1 VSPTV
6 AERAAVP
13 NYGID
18 ADRLLGS
25 DSLIKALKR
34 RFDGRYAVD
43 EFGGDPHLQ
52 DLLLN
57 PVVDR
62 IRVQVRNGDRLPRL
76 GPALLVANRGFG
88 FAEPFV
94 LTAAV
99 HQRTR
104 RRLRIANVPDVP
116 LVSALTHKLGGLG
129 SRAGDVAAV
138 LRAGH
143 LTAAPLAPSWWG
155 VRASEVPRE
164 LLAATM
170 GFPVFPV
177 AIRAGGPVGLWL
189 RPWLVSVGEP
199 LSPPAGTSLGDPLV
213 AAELSEA
220 VQQSIAE
227 LLEATPGPSG
237 PARRAE
243 SGSGRS

>member
-1 VSPTV
+1 MSPTV
-6 AERAAVP
+6 AARASIP

-18 ADRLLGS
+18 ADRLLAS
-25 DSLIKALKR
+25 DSLVDALKR

-57 PVVDR
+57 PVVGR
-62 IRVQVRNGDRLPRL
+62 IRVEVRHGDRLPRL
-76 GPALLVANRGFG
+76 GPALLVATRSLG
-88 FAEPFV
+88 FAEPLV

-104 RRLRIANVPDVP
+104 RRLRIVATPSLP
-116 LVSALTHKLGGLG
+116 LVGTLTHKLGGIG
-129 SRAGDVAAV
+129 SRAADVAAV

-155 VRASEVPRE
+155 VGSGEVPRE

-170 GFPVFPV
+170 DFPVFPV
-177 AIRAGGPVGLWL
+177 AIRPGGPMGLWL
-189 RPWLVSVGEP
+189 RPWVVTVGER

-213 AAELSEA
+213 AAELADA
-220 VQQSIAE
+220 VQHAITALNQ
-227 LLEATPGPSG
+227 
-237 PARRAE
+237 
-243 SGSGRS
+243 

>member
-1 VSPTV
+1 MSPTV
-6 AERAAVP
+6 ASRASIP

-25 DSLIKALKR
+25 DSLVDAVR
-34 RFDGRYAVD
+34 RRLDGRYAVD

-62 IRVQVRNGDRLPRL
+62 IRVDVRHGDRLPRL
-76 GPALLVANRGFG
+76 GPALLVANRSLGL
-88 FAEPFV
+88 AEPFV

-104 RRLRIANVPDVP
+104 RRLRIVAVPDIP
-116 LVSALTHKLGGLG
+116 LVTALTHKLGGIG
-129 SRAGDVAAV
+129 SRAADVAAV

-155 VRASEVPRE
+155 VRAKEVPRE

-177 AIRAGGPVGLWL
+177 AIRPGGPLGLWV
-189 RPWLVSVGEP
+189 RPWIVSVGEP

-220 VQQSIAE
+220 VHHSIAAM
-227 LLEATPGPSG
+227 LA
-237 PARRAE
+237 
-243 SGSGRS
+243 

>member
-1 VSPTV
+1 MSPTV
-6 AERAAVP
+6 AERAAIP

-18 ADRLLGS
+18 ADRLLSS
-25 DSLIKALKR
+25 DSLVAAVR
-34 RFDGRYAVD
+34 RRVDGRYAVD

-57 PVVDR
+57 PLVGR
-62 IRVQVRNGDRLPRL
+62 IRVEVRHGDRLPRL
-76 GPALLVANRGFG
+76 GPALLVANRSLG

-104 RRLRIANVPDVP
+104 RRLRIVGVPDIP
-116 LVSALTHKLGGLG
+116 LVSTLTHKLGGIG
-129 SRAGDVAAV
+129 SRAADVAAV

-155 VRASEVPRE
+155 VCAREVPRE

-177 AIRAGGPVGLWL
+177 AIRAGGPIGLWL
-189 RPWLVSVGEP
+189 RPWVVSVGEP

-220 VQQSIAE
+220 VQHSISE
-227 LLEATPGPSG
+227 LLEVS
-237 PARRAE
+237 
-243 SGSGRS
+243 RS

>member
-1 VSPTV
+1 MSPTV
-6 AERAAVP
+6 AGRAAVP

-25 DSLIKALKR
+25 DSIVAALR
-34 RFDGRYAVD
+34 RRVDGRYAVD

-62 IRVQVRNGDRLPRL
+62 IRVEVRHGDRLPRL
-76 GPALLVANRGFG
+76 GPALLVVNRSLG
-88 FAEPFV
+88 FAEPLV

-104 RRLRIANVPDVP
+104 RRLRIVAVPDVP
-116 LVSALTHKLGGLG
+116 LARALTHKLGGIG
-129 SRAGDVAAV
+129 SRAADVAAV

-155 VRASEVPRE
+155 VRAKEVPRA

-177 AIRAGGPVGLWL
+177 AIRPGGPLGLWV
-189 RPWLVSVGEP
+189 RPWIVSVGEP

-220 VQQSIAE
+220 VHHSITAM
-227 LLEATPGPSG
+227 L
-237 PARRAE
+237 AR
-243 SGSGRS
+243 

>member
-1 VSPTV
+1 MSPTV
-6 AERAAVP
+6 AARPVVP

-25 DSLIKALKR
+25 DSLLVALR
-34 RFDGRYAVD
+34 RRLDGRYAVD

-62 IRVQVRNGDRLPRL
+62 IRVEVRHGDRLPRL
-76 GPALLVANRGFG
+76 GPALLVANRSLGL
-88 FAEPFV
+88 AEPFV

-104 RRLRIANVPDVP
+104 RRLRIVGVPDVP
-116 LVSALTHKLGGLG
+116 WVSTLTHKLGGIG
-129 SRAGDVAAV
+129 SRAADVAAV

-155 VRASEVPRE
+155 VGAGEVPRQ

-177 AIRAGGPVGLWL
+177 AIRPGGPMRLWL
-189 RPWLVSVGEP
+189 RPWIVSVGEP

-220 VQQSIAE
+220 VHHSIAT
-227 LLEATPGPSG
+227 LLEASH
-237 PARRAE
+237 
-243 SGSGRS
+243 S

>member
-1 VSPTV
+1 MSPTV
-6 AERAAVP
+6 AARASIP

-18 ADRLLGS
+18 ADRLLAS
-25 DSLIKALKR
+25 DSVVDALKR
-34 RFDGRYAVD
+34 RFHGHYAVD

-62 IRVQVRNGDRLPRL
+62 IRVEIRHGDRLPRL
-76 GPALLVANRGFG
+76 GPALLVANCSVGS
-88 FAEPFV
+88 AEPFV
-94 LTAAV
+94 LAAAV

-104 RRLRIANVPDVP
+104 RRLRIVGVPVVP
-116 LVSALTHKLGGLG
+116 LVSTLTHKLGGIG
-129 SRAGDVAAV
+129 SRGADVAAV

-155 VRASEVPRE
+155 VRAKEVPRE

-177 AIRAGGPVGLWL
+177 AIRAGGPMGLWL
-189 RPWLVSVGEP
+189 RPWVVSVGEA
-199 LSPPAGTSLGDPLV
+199 LAPPAGTSLGDPLV

-220 VQQSIAE
+220 VQHSITE
-227 LLEATPGPSG
+227 LLDAS
-237 PARRAE
+237 
-243 SGSGRS
+243 RS

>member
-1 VSPTV
+1 MSPTV
-6 AERAAVP
+6 AGRAAVP

-18 ADRLLGS
+18 ADRLLAS
-25 DSLIKALKR
+25 DSVVDALRR

-52 DLLLN
+52 DLVLN
-57 PVVDR
+57 PLVEH
-62 IRVQVRNGDRLPRL
+62 IRVEVRHGDRLPRL
-76 GPALLVANRGFG
+76 GPALLVANRSLGL
-88 FAEPFV
+88 AEPFV

-99 HQRTR
+99 HKRTR
-104 RRLRIANVPDVP
+104 RRLRIVGTPSVP
-116 LVSALTHKLGGLG
+116 LVGTLTHKLGGIG
-129 SRAGDVAAV
+129 SRAADVAAV

-155 VRASEVPRE
+155 VGVGEVPRA

-177 AIRAGGPVGLWL
+177 AIRPGGPMGLWL
-189 RPWLVSVGEP
+189 RPWIVSVGEP

-213 AAELSEA
+213 AAELAEA
-220 VQQSIAE
+220 VRHAIAE
-227 LLEATPGPSG
+227 LLS
-237 PARRAE
+237 R
-243 SGSGRS
+243 

>member
-1 VSPTV
+1 MSPTV
-6 AERAAVP
+6 AARAAVP

-18 ADRLLGS
+18 ADRLLAS
-25 DSLIKALKR
+25 DSLVDAVKR
-34 RFDGRYAVD
+34 RYDGRYAVD

-62 IRVQVRNGDRLPRL
+62 IRVNVRFGDRLPRL
-76 GPALLVANRGFG
+76 GPALLVANRSIG

-104 RRLRIANVPDVP
+104 RRLRIVGSPNVP
-116 LVSALTHKLGGLG
+116 LLGTLSHKLGGIG
-129 SRAGDVAAV
+129 SRAADVAAV

-155 VRASEVPRE
+155 VRVGEVPRE

-177 AIRAGGPVGLWL
+177 AIRPGGPMGLWL
-189 RPWLVSVGEP
+189 RPWVVAVGEP
-199 LSPPAGTSLGDPLV
+199 LAPPAGTSLGDPLA
-213 AAELSEA
+213 AAELAEA
-220 VQQSIAE
+220 VQHAIEE
-227 LLEATPGPSG
+227 L
-237 PARRAE
+237 
-243 SGSGRS
+243 RSA

>member
-1 VSPTV
+1 MSPTV
-6 AERAAVP
+6 AARAAIP

-25 DSLIKALKR
+25 DSLVGALR
-34 RFDGRYAVD
+34 RRIDGRYAVD

-52 DLLLN
+52 DLVLN

-62 IRVQVRNGDRLPRL
+62 IRVVVRHGDRLPRL
-76 GPALLVANRGFG
+76 GPALLVANRRLG

-104 RRLRIANVPDVP
+104 RRLRIVGVPDIP
-116 LVSALTHKLGGLG
+116 LLSTLTHKLGGIG
-129 SRAGDVAAV
+129 SRAADVAAV

-155 VRASEVPRE
+155 VRVTEVPRE

-177 AIRAGGPVGLWL
+177 AIRAGGPIGLWL
-189 RPWLVSVGEP
+189 RPWVVSVGEP
-199 LSPPAGTSLGDPLV
+199 LAPPAGTSLGDPLV

-220 VQQSIAE
+220 VQQSIAAQ
-227 LLEATPGPSG
+227 L
-237 PARRAE
+237 AE
-243 SGSGRS
+243 T

>member
-1 VSPTV
+1 MSPTV
-6 AERAAVP
+6 AARPATP

-18 ADRLLGS
+18 ADRLLAS
-25 DSLIKALKR
+25 DSLVDALKR

-62 IRVQVRNGDRLPRL
+62 IRVEVRHGDRLPRL
-76 GPALLVANRGFG
+76 GPALLVANRSLGL
-88 FAEPFV
+88 AEPFV

-99 HQRTR
+99 HQRSR
-104 RRLRIANVPDVP
+104 RRLRIVGTPTWPV
-116 LVSALTHKLGGLG
+116 VGTFTHKLGGIG
-129 SRAGDVAAV
+129 GRAADVAAV

-155 VRASEVPRE
+155 VGAGEVPRE

-177 AIRAGGPVGLWL
+177 AIRPGGPLGLWL
-189 RPWLVSVGEP
+189 RPWVVAVGEP

-213 AAELSEA
+213 AAELAEA
-220 VQQSIAE
+220 VQHAIAE
-227 LLEATPGPSG
+227 LMAATKP
-237 PARRAE
+237 
-243 SGSGRS
+243 

>member
-1 VSPTV
+1 MSPTV
-6 AERAAVP
+6 AARAAIP

-18 ADRLLGS
+18 ADRLLAS
-25 DSLIKALKR
+25 DSVVEALRR

-57 PVVDR
+57 PMVNR
-62 IRVQVRNGDRLPRL
+62 IRVDVRHGDRLPRL
-76 GPALLVANRGFG
+76 GPALLVANRNLGL
-88 FAEPFV
+88 AEPFV
-94 LTAAV
+94 ITAAV
-99 HQRTR
+99 HKRTR
-104 RRLRIANVPDVP
+104 RRLRVVGTPALPF
-116 LVSALTHKLGGLG
+116 VSTLTHKLGGIG
-129 SRAGDVAAV
+129 ARAADVAAV

-155 VRASEVPRE
+155 VGVREVPRE

-177 AIRAGGPVGLWL
+177 AIRAGGPMGSWL
-189 RPWLVSVGEP
+189 RPWVVSVGEP

-220 VQQSIAE
+220 VQQAIAA
-227 LLEATPGPSG
+227 LLEAS
-237 PARRAE
+237 
-243 SGSGRS
+243 RS

>member
-1 VSPTV
+1 MSPTV
-6 AERAAVP
+6 AGRAAVP

-18 ADRLLGS
+18 ADRLLAS
-25 DSLIKALKR
+25 DSIVEAVRR

-62 IRVQVRNGDRLPRL
+62 IRVEVRHGDRLPRI
-76 GPALLVANRGFG
+76 GAALLVANRRMGL
-88 FAEPFV
+88 AEPFV

-99 HQRTR
+99 HKRTR
-104 RRLRIANVPDVP
+104 RRLRVAGTPDAS
-116 LVSALTHKLGGLG
+116 LLGTLTHKLGGIG
-129 SRAGDVAAV
+129 SRAADVAAV

-155 VRASEVPRE
+155 VGAGEVPRE

-177 AIRAGGPVGLWL
+177 AIRPGGPMGLWL
-189 RPWLVSVGEP
+189 RPWVVSVGEP
-199 LSPPAGTSLGDPLV
+199 LAPPAGTSLGDPLV

-220 VQQSIAE
+220 VRHAIAE
-227 LLEATPGPSG
+227 LHEGNPS
-237 PARRAE
+237 
-243 SGSGRS
+243 

>member
-1 VSPTV
+1 MSPTV
-6 AERAAVP
+6 AARAAIP

-18 ADRLLGS
+18 ADRLLAS
-25 DSLIKALKR
+25 DSVVDALRR

-57 PVVDR
+57 PLVER
-62 IRVQVRNGDRLPRL
+62 IRVEVRHGDRLPRL
-76 GPALLVANRGFG
+76 GPALLVANRSLGL
-88 FAEPFV
+88 AEPFV

-99 HQRTR
+99 HKRTR
-104 RRLRIANVPDVP
+104 RRLRVVGTPAVPF
-116 LVSALTHKLGGLG
+116 VSTLTHKLGGIG
-129 SRAGDVAAV
+129 SRAADVAAV

-155 VRASEVPRE
+155 VGVGEVPRE

-177 AIRAGGPVGLWL
+177 AIRPGGPMGLWL
-189 RPWLVSVGEP
+189 RPWVVSVGEP

-220 VQQSIAE
+220 VHQAIAE
-227 LLEATPGPSG
+227 LLVAS
-237 PARRAE
+237 
-243 SGSGRS
+243 RS

>member
-1 VSPTV
+1 MSPTV
-6 AERAAVP
+6 AARAAIP

-18 ADRLLGS
+18 ADRLLAS
-25 DSLIKALKR
+25 DSVVEALRR

-57 PVVDR
+57 PMVNR
-62 IRVQVRNGDRLPRL
+62 IRVDVRHGDRLPRL
-76 GPALLVANRGFG
+76 GPALLVANRNLGL
-88 FAEPFV
+88 AEPFV
-94 LTAAV
+94 ITAAV
-99 HQRTR
+99 HKRTR
-104 RRLRIANVPDVP
+104 RRLRVVGTPALPF
-116 LVSALTHKLGGLG
+116 VSTLTHKLGGIG
-129 SRAGDVAAV
+129 ARAADVAAV

-155 VRASEVPRE
+155 VGVREVPRE

-177 AIRAGGPVGLWL
+177 AIRVGGPMGSWL
-189 RPWLVSVGEP
+189 RPWVVSVGEP
-199 LSPPAGTSLGDPLV
+199 LSPPAGTSLADPLV

-220 VQQSIAE
+220 VQQAIAA
-227 LLEATPGPSG
+227 LLEAS
-237 PARRAE
+237 
-243 SGSGRS
+243 RS

>member
-1 VSPTV
+1 MSPTV
-6 AERAAVP
+6 AARAAVP

-18 ADRLLGS
+18 ADRLTSG
-25 DSLIKALKR
+25 DSLVDALQR

-57 PVVDR
+57 PVVNR
-62 IRVQVRNGDRLPRL
+62 IRVEVRSGDRLPRL
-76 GPALLVANRGFG
+76 GPALLVANRSLGL
-88 FAEPFV
+88 AEPFV

-104 RRLRIANVPDVP
+104 RRLRIAGSPDLP
-116 LVSALTHKLGGLG
+116 LVGAFTHKLGGIG
-129 SRAGDVAAV
+129 SRAADVAAV

-155 VRASEVPRE
+155 VGVGEVPRE

-177 AIRAGGPVGLWL
+177 AIRPGGPMGLWL
-189 RPWLVSVGEP
+189 RPWVVLVGEP

-220 VQQSIAE
+220 VQQSITSMLA
-227 LLEATPGPSG
+227 ASRT
-237 PARRAE
+237 A
-243 SGSGRS
+243 

>member
-1 VSPTV
+1 MSPLV
-6 AERAAVP
+6 ADRADIP

-18 ADRLLGS
+18 ADRLLGA
-25 DSLIKALKR
+25 DSLVDALRR

-62 IRVQVRNGDRLPRL
+62 IRVEVRHGDRLPRL
-76 GPALLVANRGFG
+76 GPALLVANRSLG

-104 RRLRIANVPDVP
+104 RRLRIVAVPEVP
-116 LVSALTHKLGGLG
+116 LVSALTHKLGGIG
-129 SRAGDVAAV
+129 SRAADVAAV

-155 VRASEVPRE
+155 VRAKEMPRE

-177 AIRAGGPVGLWL
+177 AIRPGGPLGLWV
-189 RPWLVSVGEP
+189 RPWIVSVGEP

-220 VQQSIAE
+220 VHHAIAAM
-227 LLEATPGPSG
+227 L
-237 PARRAE
+237 AR
-243 SGSGRS
+243 

>member
-1 VSPTV
+1 MSPTV
-6 AERAAVP
+6 AARAAIP

-18 ADRLLGS
+18 ADRLLAS
-25 DSLIKALKR
+25 DSVVDALRR

-57 PVVDR
+57 PMVDR
-62 IRVQVRNGDRLPRL
+62 IPVEVRHGDRLPRL
-76 GPALLVANRGFG
+76 GPALLVANRSLGL
-88 FAEPFV
+88 AEPFV

-99 HQRTR
+99 HKRTR
-104 RRLRIANVPDVP
+104 RRLRVVGTPAVPF
-116 LVSALTHKLGGLG
+116 VSTLTHKLGGIG
-129 SRAGDVAAV
+129 SRAADVAAV

-155 VRASEVPRE
+155 VGVGEVPRE

-177 AIRAGGPVGLWL
+177 AIRPGGPMGLWL
-189 RPWLVSVGEP
+189 RPWVVSVGEP

-220 VQQSIAE
+220 VHQAIAE
-227 LLEATPGPSG
+227 LLVAS
-237 PARRAE
+237 
-243 SGSGRS
+243 RS